1 MQWADRENATRLR
14 NNALGIHPYAKR
26 MDLATRIEHF
36 ADRPIVSTTAKGG
49 PSCPSLRSIMGCN
62 ARALTHEIRATLPE
76 EWTRASERFLQDRQ
90 LLQQGLPSK
99 ATAKRAHSESPIAD
113 RQLLTTVKKPVQ
125 DYRITEQETQ
135 AARGLD
141 PAESGT
147 TARITYAVDNERQKR
162 QS

>member
-1 MQWADRENATRLR
+1 
-14 NNALGIHPYAKR
+14 
-26 MDLATRIEHF
+26 MDLATRIAHF

-49 PSCPSLRSIMGCN
+49 PSCPSLRSIIGCN
-62 ARALTHEIRATLPE
+62 VRAFTHETRATLPDD
-76 EWTRASERFLQDRQ
+76 WTHTSERFMQDRQ
-90 LLQQGLPSK
+90 GPPSK
-99 ATAKRAHSESPIAD
+99 ANAKRPHSERPMIVD

-125 DYRITEQETQ
+125 DYRITEQETE

-147 TARITYAVDNERQKR
+147 PATTTNAVDNKRQKR